1 MQVIVYLAD
10 DSQKQRKAVDYSNVF
25 FLNDSKMAMI
35 TASAVAATT
44 TTTPFQQTL
53 SYYLEVSY
61 FSYSLSGQSN
71 TQGLIVMKIMMVC
84 AITVLNVQLIM
95 EEE

>member
-44 TTTPFQQTL
+44 TTTPFQ
-53 SYYLEVSY
+53 
-61 FSYSLSGQSN
+61 
-71 TQGLIVMKIMMVC
+71 
-84 AITVLNVQLIM
+84 
-95 EEE
+95 